1 MSFPHPF
8 LQVFS
13 TIIFTVEKTLD
24 LFINLEIF
32 EGELVLILLVF
43 LFQKMFLILKCGKK
57 FLPTFGAKEKLKN

>member
-1 MSFPHPF
+1 M
-8 LQVFS
+8 
-13 TIIFTVEKTLD
+13 EKTLD

-32 EGELVLILLVF
+32 EGEFVLILLVF